1 MWTSWVW
8 MAFGATNSGHELEVF
23 IGNEVMKEAAN
34 VRGTPS
40 GGRNR
45 STRPGLKGSHSVLLM
60 LLSGFLA
67 VINSLGGLVT
77 LGGEDTSSLVLSN
90 PEVIARWVSFLGQ
103 VSGQSHCPGA
113 AEQEWKQ
120 RSKSQNQRNPQLKET
135 RQNDSLGRNQKDGSG
150 EKQVRKASDEM

>member
-1 MWTSWVW
+1 MGSEASRGHGWWALAMWTSWVW

-90 PEVIARWVSFLGQ
+90 GRSPPHQAGWRQSQKQWWWRGRSRHRDGQ
-103 VSGQSHCPGA
+103 HQGPGL
-113 AEQEWKQ
+113 
-120 RSKSQNQRNPQLKET
+120 S
-135 RQNDSLGRNQKDGSG
+135 
-150 EKQVRKASDEM
+150 

>member
-23 IGNEVMKEAAN
+23 IG
-34 VRGTPS
+34 
-40 GGRNR
+40 GRNR
-45 STRPGLKGSHSVLLM
+45 STRPGLKGSHSVLHM

-90 PEVIARWVSFLGQ
+90 PEVIAR
-103 VSGQSHCPGA
+103 
-113 AEQEWKQ
+113 
-120 RSKSQNQRNPQLKET
+120 
-135 RQNDSLGRNQKDGSG
+135 
-150 EKQVRKASDEM
+150 